1 MSDPG
6 VQRSLILTRLIF
18 YVVFHRVSVAE
29 SGTKSKL
36 QVYYCRAAHIDQR
49 LFGGGVVE
57 FYPVAAALG
66 AEVQGIDLGG
76 PITDLE
82 VDALHEGLTEHKVLF
97 FRDQSLDSKALLE
110 LGLCL
115 GDVDPGHPVYPHA
128 PGLPSVVELFSDG
141 DHPPDTDDWHKDLTF
156 KPEPPFAS
164 ILGAVSVPLVGGDTL
179 WANMSAV
186 YDDLSAGWKSD
197 IEQLSAV
204 HDMGTFRNDYYR
216 AGGISAV
223 NQALSEVGSA
233 VHKLVETH
241 PISDLKY
248 LNVNQAFTRHILDL
262 NQGQSDEILQ
272 YLFQQVKRP
281 EFQVRLRWRDN
292 TIAIW
297 DNRITQHYAV
307 CDYLPHRR
315 HMQRVTVTRDRRE

>member
-1 MSDPG
+1 M
-6 VQRSLILTRLIF
+6 
-18 YVVFHRVSVAE
+18 
-29 SGTKSKL
+29 
-36 QVYYCRAAHIDQR
+36 
-49 LFGGGVVE
+49 E

-76 PITDLE
+76 PITDPE

-97 FRDQSLDSKALLE
+97 FRDQRLDPKALLE
-110 LGLCL
+110 LGVCL

-128 PGLPSVVELFSDG
+128 PGFPSVVELVSDG

-164 ILGAVSVPLVGGDTL
+164 LLCAVSVPLVGGDTL

-197 IEQLSAV
+197 IEQLFAV

-216 AGGISAV
+216 TGGISAV

-307 CDYLPHRR
+307 CDYLPQSR

>member
-66 AEVQGIDLGG
+66 AEVQG
-76 PITDLE
+76 
-82 VDALHEGLTEHKVLF
+82 
-97 FRDQSLDSKALLE
+97 
-110 LGLCL
+110 
-115 GDVDPGHPVYPHA
+115 
-128 PGLPSVVELFSDG
+128 
-141 DHPPDTDDWHKDLTF
+141 
-156 KPEPPFAS
+156 
-164 ILGAVSVPLVGGDTL
+164 
-179 WANMSAV
+179 
-186 YDDLSAGWKSD
+186 
-197 IEQLSAV
+197 
-204 HDMGTFRNDYYR
+204 
-216 AGGISAV
+216 AGGIWAV

-307 CDYLPHRR
+307 CDYLPQRR

>member
-36 QVYYCRAAHIDQR
+36 QVYYCRAAYVDQR

-57 FYPVAAALG
+57 FYPVVAALG

-97 FRDQSLDSKALLE
+97 FRDQRLEPKALLE

-128 PGLPSVVELFSDG
+128 PGLPSVVELISDG

-197 IEQLSAV
+197 LEQLFAV

-233 VHKLVETH
+233 AHKLVETH
-241 PISDLKY
+241 PISGLKY

-307 CDYLPHRR
+307 CDYLPKRR

>member
-1 MSDPG
+1 M
-6 VQRSLILTRLIF
+6 
-18 YVVFHRVSVAE
+18 
-29 SGTKSKL
+29 
-36 QVYYCRAAHIDQR
+36 
-49 LFGGGVVE
+49 E

-76 PITDLE
+76 PITDPE

-97 FRDQSLDSKALLE
+97 FRDQRLDPKALLE

-128 PGLPSVVELFSDG
+128 PEFPSVVELVSDG

-164 ILGAVSVPLVGGDTL
+164 ILCAVSVPPVGGDTL
-179 WANMSAV
+179 WANMNAV

-197 IEQLSAV
+197 IGQLLAV

-216 AGGISAV
+216 TGGISAV

-241 PISDLKY
+241 PISGLKY

-262 NQGQSDEILQ
+262 NQGQSDEVLQ

-307 CDYLPHRR
+307 CDYLPQRR